1 MELESSKV
9 SGEEPRTMI
18 YGSKLSVLVKLSLSV
33 LITPSLLLEAMMLS
47 MNGKMSPTDGSR
59 LQAPEKLRELMS

>member
-1 MELESSKV
+1 
-9 SGEEPRTMI
+9 MI
-18 YGSKLSVLVKLSLSV
+18 YGSKLSVLAKLSLSV